1 MEAAWKLTW
10 DYLGHN
16 SNLIFDQQKD
26 WNQTLITRFNEI
38 SAQIFK
44 ASMCG
49 GANCISIHP
58 DLLELVKTLAYY
70 RGDSVGKYKINL
82 DVTLPKDIIYPY
94 HSGITMEPITFVG
107 DDGSD
112 GDIDV
117 WLHSE
122 SPKLE
127 EYKTKTGISLHIIT
141 PDRLVGEVKIIN
153 YNIEN

>member
-10 DYLGHN
+10 DYLGHGN
-16 SNLIFDQQKD
+16 NPIFELQTD
-26 WNQTLITRFNEI
+26 WNQTLMTRFNKI

-49 GANCISIHP
+49 GANWISIHP
-58 DLLELVKTLAYY
+58 DLTELVKTLAYY
-70 RGDSVGKYKINL
+70 RGDSVGKYKINF
-82 DVTLPKDIIYPY
+82 DATLPTDVIYVY
-94 HSGITMEPITFVG
+94 LSGVTMEPISFID

-112 GDIDV
+112 GDIDI

-127 EYKTKTGISLHIIT
+127 EYKNKTGIRLHVIT

-153 YNIEN
+153 YHE